1 MTLDTRPGERWGDF
15 LIKVFVE
22 ELSPNGQTLN
32 ILWWLYK
39 KHTWS
44 YSCYRINWYP
54 YHMPTVLREKPWD
67 TRLAFSEN
75 TAYHPFYFQISKV
88 RFRKTWTDDSNVI
101 FIPSSPM
108 MNNDYKNIICGCHVW
123 LTFRAPGT
131 RCCNKEKTVFLTPPP
146 PSFLRIIP
154 STVMLAHDSSRAILG

>member
-1 MTLDTRPGERWGDF
+1 MTLDTRQGERWGDF
-15 LIKVFVE
+15 LTKVFVE
-22 ELSPNGQTLN
+22 EISPNGQTLN

-54 YHMPTVLREKPWD
+54 YHMPTVLREKPWN

-88 RFRKTWTDDSNVI
+88 RFRKTGTDDSNVI

-108 MNNDYKNIICGCHVW
+108 MNNDYKNIICGCRVW
-123 LTFRAPGT
+123 STQPRLLEHAVVT
-131 RCCNKEKTVFLTPPP
+131 KKKTVFLTPPP

-154 STVMLAHDSSRAILG
+154 STVMLA